1 MRRAAE
7 AATGEDAAV
16 QIESAANPR
25 IRSIAA
31 LRDRKARTE
40 AGATLVDGGR
50 ECLRALDS
58 PVVVQVA
65 VVCHDLVRSA
75 DATQAV
81 DVVRQRAIPVI
92 DVGERAFAKVAFG
105 DRTDGIVLVV
115 VTPRADLDGLADA
128 VDAEDALVV
137 ATEDVEKP
145 GNLGAILRSADG
157 AGADAVIAVG
167 GTDLFNPNVIRAS
180 VGTIFH
186 VPVATAAATRALEW
200 LRARGF
206 RVLAARVDGATP
218 YTTADL
224 TGRVALVVGSEADG
238 LSETWRGPG
247 IEGICL
253 PMHGTADSLNVS
265 ATAAILLY
273 EARRQRKEA

>member
-1 MRRAAE
+1 M
-7 AATGEDAAV
+7 TGEDAAV
-16 QIESAANPR
+16 QIESTANPR

-31 LRDRKARTE
+31 LRERKARTE

-50 ECLRALDS
+50 ECLRALGS

-65 VVCHDLVRSA
+65 VVCPDLVRNT
-75 DATQAV
+75 DASDAV

-92 DVGERAFAKVAFG
+92 EVSARAFAKVAFG
-105 DRTDGIVLVV
+105 DRADGIVLVV
-115 VTPRADLDGLADA
+115 ATPPADLDALTDA
-128 VDAEDALVV
+128 VAAEDALVV

-157 AGADAVIAVG
+157 AGADAVIAIG

-186 VPVATAAATRALEW
+186 VPVATATAPAAREW
-200 LRARGF
+200 LRDRGF
-206 RVLAARVDGATP
+206 RLLGARVDAATT
-218 YTTADL
+218 YTRADL
-224 TGRVALVVGSEADG
+224 TGRVALVVGSEAGG
-238 LSETWRGPG
+238 LSEVWRGPG
-247 IEGICL
+247 IEGISL
-253 PMHGTADSLNVS
+253 PMHGIADSLNVS

-273 EARRQRKEA
+273 EAQRQRMEA